1 MRAPGLRR
9 EVVRGS
15 ARRIIVLPPPEDGPF
30 ERAVFV
36 LRPDAEP
43 VSEAEL
49 LREAMAA
56 AAPFSAGEARGPHG
70 AGAAAP
76 GPALDT
82 VRRIRSGRGRSR
94 RAGAVRKMNSVLI
107 LPPPSLC

>member
-56 AAPFSAGEARGPHG
+56 AAPFSAGEARGLTARERLRRALPWILC
-70 AGAAAP
+70 ADSGAAA
-76 GPALDT
+76 GAL
-82 VRRIRSGRGRSR
+82 
-94 RAGAVRKMNSVLI
+94 GALA
-107 LPPPSLC
+107 L